1 MESLK
6 NRMKNAGTELGNKAS
21 GALTTVEDN
30 AKSAASSVR
39 GELGQGLRK
48 VQGFSSTAWGNLK
61 NAATNVENAATSVG
75 TRIKQGTRKLRGRVG
90 GVKRRRKSTKKRM
103 RKRRSHR
110 RKNLKGGTNA
120 TPEQAQGI
128 MKNMALLNDFD
139 QKGVLEGM
147 GSINHALGGTLNS
160 LKNNL
165 GELNKTM
172 NKENNMANMKGGK
185 RRRKGKKSKKMRKRK
200 SRKSKKIY
208 GGDGDTP
215 DQGEDNN
222 DEESESEPEPEPEP
236 ETKSE
241 PPVEVKTNSKQGHR
255 IATEDNPCGIWES
268 LTKRCMSQ
276 KQHDLVQE
284 KKKQEQCIKDCK
296 SKTEGGRRKRR
307 KRGTKK
313 KRKHR

>member
-1 MESLK
+1 MGSIE
-6 NRMKNAGTELGNKAS
+6 NTMKNAGTELGNNARRVV
-21 GALTTVEDN
+21 TTVKDN
-30 AKSAASSVR
+30 AESAESAVR
-39 GELGQGLRK
+39 GEFGQLSNS
-48 VQGFSSTAWGNLK
+48 VQNFSSKAMGNLR
-61 NAATNVENAATSVG
+61 NAANTVSNK
-75 TRIKQGTRKLRGRVG
+75 IKQGTRRLRGSVG
-90 GVKRRRKSTKKRM
+90 GIKRRRKSTKKRM

-110 RKNLKGGTNA
+110 RKNLKGGTNV
-120 TPEQAQGI
+120 TEEQGQGI

-139 QKGVLEGM
+139 KKGVLDGM
-147 GSINHALGGTLNS
+147 GKINNALGGTLNS

-165 GELNKTM
+165 GALNKTM
-172 NKENNMANMKGGK
+172 NKDNNMASMKGGK

-200 SRKSKKIY
+200 SRRSKRIY

-215 DQGEDNN
+215 NKGEDDNE
-222 DEESESEPEPEPEP
+222 EESEPEPEP

-241 PPVEVKTNSKQGHR
+241 PPVEVKTNSKQGVR